1 MKTAG
6 WIILVF
12 GSLAF
17 LGAALNGNNVFGP
30 IFWIALGL
38 FLIHRG
44 KTKEKEKKG
53 AESRQDQVISQ
64 NDANSSADH

>member
-17 LGAALNGNNVFGP
+17 FGAVLYGNNVSGP

-44 KTKEKEKKG
+44 KAKEKEKKA

-64 NDANSSADH
+64 NDVNSSADH